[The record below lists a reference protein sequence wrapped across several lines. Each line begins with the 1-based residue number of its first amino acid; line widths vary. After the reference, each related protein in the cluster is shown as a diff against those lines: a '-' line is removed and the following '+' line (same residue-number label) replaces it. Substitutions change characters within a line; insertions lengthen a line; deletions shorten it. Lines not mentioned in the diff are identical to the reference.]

1 MNFHVYILQSKTTG
15 KYYCG
20 QTDDLV
26 ARIARHNAGVNNYT
40 SHGIPWE
47 IVISYQVGTRSEA
60 MILENKIKKRGIGR
74 FLADQNP
81 QQS

>member
-20 QTDDLV
+20 QTDDLA
-26 ARIARHNAGVNNYT
+26 ARLTRHNSCLNNYT

-47 IVISYQVGTRSEA
+47 LVISYQVNTRSEA
-60 MILENKIKKRGIGR
+60 MILEKEIKKRGIGR
-74 FLADQNP
+74 FLKDHQT
-81 QQS
+81 

>member
-20 QTDDLV
+20 QTDDLA
-26 ARIARHNAGVNNYT
+26 ARFARHNAGLNNYT

-47 IVISYQVGTRSEA
+47 IVISFLVNTRSEA
-60 MILENKIKKRGIGR
+60 MILEKEIKKRGISR
-74 FLADQNP
+74 FLKDHQA
-81 QQS
+81 